1 MTVRRSFHLLIL
13 AAILGGRCFAAESG
27 AEFFEK
33 RIRPVLADNCYECH
47 SAQAKKIKGKL
58 RLDSR
63 EDILR
68 GCETRPA
75 IIPGNADKS
84 LLITSIK
91 YTILDM
97 TI

>member
-63 EDILR
+63 EFFVAARESLP
-68 GCETRPA
+68 ETELTAAMTGEVRADNRPVFA
-75 IIPGNADKS
+75 TDRA
-84 LLITSIK
+84 
-91 YTILDM
+91 
-97 TI
+97 